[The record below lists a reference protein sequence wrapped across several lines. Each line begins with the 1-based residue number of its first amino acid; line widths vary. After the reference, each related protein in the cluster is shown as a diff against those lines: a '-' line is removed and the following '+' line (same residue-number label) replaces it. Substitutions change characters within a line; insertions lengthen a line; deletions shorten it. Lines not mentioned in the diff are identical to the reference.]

1 MWSAI
6 GRGVGRAVSRAIA
19 LGCVP
24 SGVAPAWVLVLAFG
38 LGLAATPARADEGST
53 ARVFPALVSPSLSHE
68 SQLGVALL
76 PGSGYRVLFPYA
88 EGIVCGQLGKR
99 VCAGRLPTFLDV
111 QPSYGLS
118 AHWDLLLDLR
128 FGLERDF
135 ARTHEVAF
143 APGFR
148 YWTEAEQRVK
158 FFATL
163 QVVYDA
169 TEQHTRALNGSD
181 LGLHNANGL
190 MVEIMRD
197 LGFYAQFGDTIGFVR
212 WLRFEIDLG
221 VGVQARF
228 P

>member
-6 GRGVGRAVSRAIA
+6 GRAVARAVSRATA
-19 LGCVP
+19 LVP
-24 SGVAPAWVLVLAFG
+24 VDVGLG
-38 LGLAATPARADEGST
+38 LGLALGLGLGAPAARAAEAGPV
-53 ARVFPALVSPSLSHE
+53 ARVFPQLPSPSLSHE
-68 SQLGVALL
+68 SQLGISVS
-76 PGSGYRVLFPYA
+76 PGSGYRVLFPYS
-88 EGIVCGQLGKR
+88 EGIYCGQAGKR
-99 VCAGRLPTFLDV
+99 VCTGRLPTFLDV

-118 AHWDLLLDLR
+118 AHWDVLLDLR
-128 FGLERDF
+128 FGLDADF
-135 ARTHEVAF
+135 ARTHQVAL

-148 YWTEAEQRVK
+148 YWSEPGQRAK

-169 TEQHTRALNGSD
+169 TEQHTRALSKSD
-181 LGLHNANGL
+181 IALHNSNGL
-190 MVEIMRD
+190 MIEVMRD

-212 WLRFEIDLG
+212 WLRFEIDFG